1 MRRMAHV
8 LPVLSDHHRHQ
19 AHRPAHPVR
28 EVITPP
34 RLEVFAIDV
43 IKVTIR
49 TRLEQ
54 LHAHSVCPQDQYQ
67 LGRKG
72 HRAEPVKRD
81 II

>member
-1 MRRMAHV
+1 MRRIAHV

-28 EVITPP
+28 KVLTPP
-34 RLEVFAIDV
+34 RLEVLAVDV

-54 LHAHSVCPQDQYQ
+54 LHAQHVCPQDQNQ
-67 LGRKG
+67 FGLKGR
-72 HRAEPVKRD
+72 RAEPVERE

>member
-1 MRRMAHV
+1 MHRRA
-8 LPVLSDHHRHQ
+8 PVLSDQKHFQVHL
-19 AHRPAHPVR
+19 PAHPVR

-34 RLEVFAIDV
+34 RLEVFATDV

-54 LHAHSVCPQDQYQ
+54 LHAHGVCPQDQYQ

-72 HRAEPVKRD
+72 RRAEPVNRGL
-81 II
+81 I